1 MIQSVAVCEY
11 LHSIGSIHNL
21 RVNLNTTYHHLD
33 FGYDHGDHIHTRHGL
48 VPWHK
53 LFPCPTSPSH
63 FGKNQDCDGP
73 EREASKKSRS
83 LCEANESVN
92 DEKGDKQRQPKT
104 FFRGLNNVTRRKKTK
119 EEEGR

>member
-1 MIQSVAVCEY
+1 M
-11 LHSIGSIHNL
+11 
-21 RVNLNTTYHHLD
+21 
-33 FGYDHGDHIHTRHGL
+33 
-48 VPWHK
+48 

-63 FGKNQDCDGP
+63 FGKGQDRDGP
-73 EREASKKSRS
+73 EKEASKSTI
-83 LCEANESVN
+83 LCEANGSAN